1 MSRLLC
7 LISFLSLFA
16 PTLQA
21 AETLTG
27 DHVKVSWIAPSH
39 FNGETETIG
48 VRFEIE
54 DHWHIYW
61 KNPGDSGTAPKFNF
75 TSESATVGATGW
87 PTPKRFPIS
96 GMTNIGYEHDV
107 VFPFA
112 VTAQAGVKNIELK
125 AELEW
130 LVCKEECLPGSGELT
145 LNRPIDKSPA
155 ERPNAELL
163 DRALQ
168 QVPKPGASA
177 AWSIEKAERVGED
190 IILSLNSKN
199 KAPLS
204 TLQVFPIETE
214 FLAPAEPK
222 ISKDGKSLRF
232 AVQGEKANPAS
243 ISFLLADATGAWEVQ
258 TAISG
263 TLAREVA
270 PAQDWTTYLILL
282 LSAFV
287 GGIILNLMPCVLP
300 VLSIK
305 FFSLAKVSPQTR
317 FREAMLY
324 TLGVLLTFTG
334 LGALFLALRA
344 GGAAIGWGF
353 QLQSPPIV
361 TALIVLFFVMGLS
374 FLGFFEF
381 GNSLTRAAGKFE
393 NTGAFA
399 TGCLSV
405 FVATP
410 CTGPFMGTALGA
422 AATLPAIQALVIFF
436 ALGLG
441 LASPFLALAFF
452 PKLRLPRP
460 GNWMIVL
467 RQVLAFPLFATVIW
481 LLWVLGMQLGSDAW
495 LYITS
500 LGLLLSFS
508 IWLAKERSMPFKIIA
523 LLLAIIGV
531 GYTGRW
537 VISAP
542 LASKVAVGKANDDR
556 VVWMDY
562 DKSLLQES
570 AANKQAVFVDFTAS
584 WCVTCQVNKKA
595 VLETEAADKIFAAN
609 NVRLI
614 RGDWTNLDDKITTAL
629 AEFDRASVPLYLFYP
644 ADGGKPQ
651 ILPQI
656 LQLSDIESLFT
667 ANKGN

>member
-1 MSRLLC
+1 
-7 LISFLSLFA
+7 
-16 PTLQA
+16 
-21 AETLTG
+21 
-27 DHVKVSWIAPSH
+27 
-39 FNGETETIG
+39 
-48 VRFEIE
+48 
-54 DHWHIYW
+54 
-61 KNPGDSGTAPKFNF
+61 
-75 TSESATVGATGW
+75 
-87 PTPKRFPIS
+87 
-96 GMTNIGYEHDV
+96 
-107 VFPFA
+107 
-112 VTAQAGVKNIELK
+112 
-125 AELEW
+125 
-130 LVCKEECLPGSGELT
+130 
-145 LNRPIDKSPA
+145 
-155 ERPNAELL
+155 
-163 DRALQ
+163 
-168 QVPKPGASA
+168 
-177 AWSIEKAERVGED
+177 
-190 IILSLNSKN
+190 
-199 KAPLS
+199 
-204 TLQVFPIETE
+204 
-214 FLAPAEPK
+214 
-222 ISKDGKSLRF
+222 KSLRF
-232 AVQGEKANPAS
+232 AVQGEKPNPAS
-243 ISFLLADATGAWEVQ
+243 ISFVVSDDSGAWELKTEIAAV
-258 TAISG
+258 TASPG
-263 TLAREVA
+263 VSSAA
-270 PAQDWTTYLILL
+270 PEAKTQDWTTYFILL

-324 TLGVLLTFTG
+324 TLGVLVTFTG

-422 AATLPAIQALVIFF
+422 AATLPAIQALIIFF

-500 LGLLLSFS
+500 LGLLLSFA
-508 IWLAKERSMPFKIIA
+508 IWLAKERSMPYRVVAVLIA
-523 LLLAIIGV
+523 LAGV
-531 GYTGRW
+531 IYTGRW

-542 LASKVAVGKANDDR
+542 LASATAKATEGKVA
-556 VVWMDY
+556 WLDY
-562 DKSLLQES
+562 DPSLIKES
-570 AANKQAVFVDFTAS
+570 AARKQAVFVDFTAS

-595 VLETEAADKIFAAN
+595 VLETDAADKIFAAN

-629 AEFDRASVPLYLFYP
+629 AEFNRASVPLYLFYP

-667 ANKGN
+667 TNQGN